1 MGVVCVCVLCG
12 CVCCVGVGVV
22 WVCVCVCVVWVGV
35 LCGCCVVGVC
45 GCVYQMVSAERVIQ
59 YSSLE
64 PEASLE
70 TRPPNEKPSFDWPQ
84 RGEII
89 LDDVSFRY
97 SKDTPLVLKSLSL
110 IINPAEKV
118 STLAPIGNSAL
129 FCYVQV
135 GIVGRTGA
143 GKSSLIALLFRLAE
157 PFGRLVIDGVQI
169 TSIGLHD
176 LRSKMSIIPQVIK
189 SLMHRAPS
197 YKPHPQP

>member
-1 MGVVCVCVLCG
+1 
-12 CVCCVGVGVV
+12 
-22 WVCVCVCVVWVGV
+22 
-35 LCGCCVVGVC
+35 
-45 GCVYQMVSAERVIQ
+45 MVSAERVMQ

-70 TRPPNEKPSFDWPQ
+70 TLPPNEKPSPDWPQ
-84 RGEII
+84 KGEII

-118 STLAPIGNSAL
+118 STLTLMAIVYYS
-129 FCYVQV
+129 VTQV

-157 PFGRLVIDGVQI
+157 PFGKLVIDGVQI

-176 LRSKMSIIPQVIK
+176 LRSKMSIIPQVKELCMGLSI
-189 SLMHRAPS
+189 LP
-197 YKPHPQP
+197 YLPNPQGPNPVQWFSEVQS

>member
-1 MGVVCVCVLCG
+1 MGV
-12 CVCCVGVGVV
+12 
-22 WVCVCVCVVWVGV
+22 VCVCVCVVWGVCVVWV
-35 LCGCCVVGVC
+35 LCCGCVWVS

-70 TRPPNEKPSFDWPQ
+70 TRPPNEKPSPDWPQ

-118 STLAPIGNSAL
+118 STLAPIGNSA
-129 FCYVQV
+129 CSAVQV

-189 SLMHRAPS
+189 SLMHRAPP
-197 YKPHPQP
+197 YKPILHPNHQGSSPVQWLSEVQP

>member
-1 MGVVCVCVLCG
+1 M
-12 CVCCVGVGVV
+12 
-22 WVCVCVCVVWVGV
+22 
-35 LCGCCVVGVC
+35 GVC

-70 TRPPNEKPSFDWPQ
+70 TRPPNEKPSPDWPQ

-118 STLAPIGNSAL
+118 NTLAPIGNSAL
-129 FCYVQV
+129 FCYAGWHCWENWGRKVLTDCTAFPV
-135 GIVGRTGA
+135 GGTVW
-143 GKSSLIALLFRLAE
+143 
-157 PFGRLVIDGVQI
+157 
-169 TSIGLHD
+169 
-176 LRSKMSIIPQVIK
+176 
-189 SLMHRAPS
+189 
-197 YKPHPQP
+197 